1 MEKKTTR
8 PQNAPNPANNFLQED
23 FFSKIRGHLVHVYL
37 NNNQDFWATVVGVD
51 VYTVLFA
58 VKDGN
63 GKIIENFLIW
73 KSALAG
79 IKVRAGEVDFQTVRP
94 KNKRIVS
101 PRGYGSNQDL
111 TKTSE
116 KTTETSTSEQT
127 QGTENIEIR
136 ETQTKQEESTPNPT
150 MDEKVEIAEIAKEPE
165 EKAVST
171 ETVKEPEAPEEEK
184 TEPVDNDV
192 SEKPDEENKEKGN
205 SDINNIMTIF
215 GID

>member
-1 MEKKTTR
+1 MEKKITR

-79 IKVRAGEVDFQTVRP
+79 IKVNTGEVDFQTIRP

-101 PRGYGSNQDL
+101 PRSYGSDQDL

-116 KTTETSTSEQT
+116 KVTDAPQETQPTIHEPKQEKIEIKEANIEQEKTAPKEAVVVIPTTEQEASE
-127 QGTENIEIR
+127 G
-136 ETQTKQEESTPNPT
+136 
-150 MDEKVEIAEIAKEPE
+150 KEPE
-165 EKAVST
+165 
-171 ETVKEPEAPEEEK
+171 VKEP
-184 TEPVDNDV
+184 
-192 SEKPDEENKEKGN
+192 KEKEQRKRLKLLKLLKKQKKQKKQKN
-205 SDINNIMTIF
+205 LSLLSMMLLK
-215 GID
+215 